1 MGAAFTERVT
11 DGISNRHSDKYY
23 FPLLKVAALLF
34 STFIRKPVLWGDAI
48 LMSEEHVESTSMRLV
63 HRESSCYVEVK

>member
-1 MGAAFTERVT
+1 MEAAFTQRVT

-34 STFIRKPVLWGDAI
+34 STFIRKPALRGDGI
-48 LMSEEHVESTSMRLV
+48 LMFECMWVSTSVRLV
-63 HRESSCYVEVK
+63 CRESSCYVEVK